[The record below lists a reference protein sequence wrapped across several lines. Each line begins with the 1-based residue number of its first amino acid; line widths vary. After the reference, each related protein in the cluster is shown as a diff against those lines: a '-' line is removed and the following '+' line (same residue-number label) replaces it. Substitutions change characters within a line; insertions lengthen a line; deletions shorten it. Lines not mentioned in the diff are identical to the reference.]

1 MKIHSLE
8 IRNFRGIDVVE
19 LENLKGMVVIAGPNG
34 SGKSCL
40 LDAIR
45 LLKSVYGGYQQN
57 EWQQWL
63 GEFQINFTQDPSAF
77 WSIMQDKT
85 KPLVIRGDFTLHSDE
100 KQYLQDHAHELVRQ
114 SVWRV
119 LAPESYGWKTQA
131 ASLAEQYRAKEPE
144 AQLLI
149 DAQMK
154 DLSTELSQ
162 PTVRGELTID
172 PGGEPKI
179 SPSKVLEL
187 VFSLYRPHDIGV
199 IEYHGAQRSYSR
211 ENVQGINLN
220 LETTEQQRSQ
230 HALYNYAGKYVNV
243 KSEMA
248 AAFVREA
255 LASKAGVDVS
265 GDRTLEDTLKELF
278 KRFFPDKEFLGPQ
291 ATTAG
296 TLRFPV
302 KTSSGAIH
310 DLDELSSGEKEVLYG
325 YLRLRHS
332 APKNSVVLLDE
343 PELHL
348 NPRLLRGFSDFYHRH
363 IGKALNNQLW
373 LITHSDAL
381 LRESVGRD
389 GYSVFHMQPTSA
401 RAQGVNQALE
411 LSVEADVERAVMDL
425 VGDLAAY
432 RPGAKIVI
440 FEGGDESEFDQRMTG
455 TLFPTFISEVNGIPG
470 NNKARVQH
478 LHDVLDKAVKLGN
491 IPIKV
496 FSIVDW
502 DMDGSVEPTPP
513 AFRWNVYHIE
523 NYLLEPQFIRSVL
536 CDIRIPSKVPA
547 EVEIYEQLRS
557 TAKKT
562 LPNLIRHRMSLYAN
576 KLLVEC
582 INTRSDPNAA
592 SVAQPLFNV
601 ITSSFNRV
609 QALTIN
615 DLSLDKLKAMEA
627 DIQEGLNKDISS
639 DRWRSEFRGRDILK
653 RFVDDYASE
662 VKYEVLRDLIIAR
675 MRDAGYEPIGMRRI
689 VDGILND

>member
-1 MKIHSLE
+1 MKIQSLE
-8 IRNFRGIDVVE
+8 IRNFRGIDVVT

-63 GEFQINFTQDPSAF
+63 GEFQINLTENSSAF

-85 KPLVIRGDFTLHSDE
+85 KPLVIRGDFVLHPDE
-100 KQYLQDHAHELVRQ
+100 KKYLQDHAYELVRQ

-119 LAPESYGWKTQA
+119 LTPESYGWNTQA
-131 ASLAEQYRAKEPE
+131 ASLAEQSRAKEPE

-149 DAQMK
+149 ETQMK
-154 DLSTELSQ
+154 ELSSELLQ
-162 PTVRGELTID
+162 PTVRGELTIK
-172 PGGEPKI
+172 PEGEPTI
-179 SPSKVLEL
+179 LPSKILEL
-187 VFSLYRPHDIGV
+187 VFSIYQPHDIGV

-211 ENVQGINLN
+211 ENVQGINLS

-230 HALYNYAGKYVNV
+230 HALYNFAGKYVNV

-265 GDRTLEDTLKELF
+265 ADRTLENTLKELF

-291 ATTAG
+291 ATKAG

-302 KTSSGAIH
+302 RTSAGAIH

-401 RAQGVNQALE
+401 RAQGENQALE
-411 LSVEADVERAVMDL
+411 LSVEADVERAVMDI
-425 VGDLAAY
+425 VGDLAVY

-478 LHDVLDKAVKLGN
+478 LHDVLDKAVKLGK

-536 CDIRIPSKVPA
+536 CDIRPSKVPT
-547 EVEIYEQLRS
+547 EDMIDQQLRS
-557 TAKKT
+557 AARKT
-562 LPNLIRHRMSLYAN
+562 LPNLIRHRMSLNAN
-576 KLLVEC
+576 KLLIEC
-582 INTRSDPNAA
+582 INTRTDPNTT
-592 SVAQPLFNV
+592 SVAEPLFKV
-601 ITSSFNRV
+601 ITSSFDRV

-627 DIQEGLNKDISS
+627 EIRLDLDNDLNS
-639 DRWRSEFRGRDILK
+639 DEWRSKFRGRDILK
-653 RFVDDYASE
+653 RFVEDYANE
-662 VKYEVLRDLIIAR
+662 VKYGVLRDLIIAR
-675 MRDAGYEPIGMRRI
+675 MRDDGYEPIGMRRV
-689 VDGILND
+689 VDEILKN